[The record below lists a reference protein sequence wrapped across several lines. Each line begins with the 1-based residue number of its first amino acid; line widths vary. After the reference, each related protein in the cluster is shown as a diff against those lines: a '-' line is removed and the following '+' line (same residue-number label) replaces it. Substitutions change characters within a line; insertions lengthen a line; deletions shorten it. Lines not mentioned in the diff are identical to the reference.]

1 MTANRWERVRTIIG
15 KELVQVLR
23 EPRLRFMVIVPPV
36 MQVLVFGLAV
46 NLDVDHARIAWQD
59 GDRTPASRE
68 LRDAF
73 TSSGYFEITAD
84 LRDEDGVG
92 AYLDRG
98 EGIGVVRIL
107 PGFARDLARGRQTAA
122 QILVD
127 GSNSNN
133 ASIVSGYANRIATTF
148 ARRRAAPSLAEPRVW
163 FNPELRSRYYFVPGV
178 LMNIITL
185 ITLMLTAMAIV
196 REKEIGTM
204 EQLMV
209 TPIRP
214 IELILGK
221 TLPFVAIGLF
231 DLVLVTVA
239 ARVAFGIPFR
249 GSPLLL
255 LGASL
260 LFLMT
265 TLGVGLLISTTS
277 RTQQQALMSSFFFF
291 IPAFM
296 LSGFAFPIRNMPAL
310 AQWISLANPQR
321 YYIEVLRGVF
331 LKGSEAAIL
340 WPQLAALAGLGAAIL
355 IASVL
360 RFHKTL
366 D

>member
-1 MTANRWERVRTIIG
+1 MTRERIVTMIH

-23 EPRLRFMVIVPPV
+23 EPRLRFMIILPPV
-36 MQVLVFGLAV
+36 LQLLVFGFAV
-46 NLDVDHARIAWQD
+46 NLDVDHARIGWQD
-59 GDRTPASRE
+59 SDRTPQSRE

-73 TSSGYFEITAD
+73 TSSGYFEVTAD
-84 LRDEDGVG
+84 IVNEDGVRE
-92 AYLDRG
+92 YLDDG

-107 PGFARDLARGRQTAA
+107 PGFARDLARGKTTSI

-133 ASIVSGYANRIATTF
+133 ASLVTGYANRIAAGF
-148 ARRRAAPSLAEPRVW
+148 GQRGGVSLAEPRVW
-163 FNPELRSRYYFVPGV
+163 FNPELKSRYYFVPGV

-214 IELILGK
+214 VELILGK

-231 DLVLVTVA
+231 DLVLVTLA
-239 ARVAFGIPFR
+239 ARVIFGIPFR

-265 TLGVGLLISTTS
+265 TLGMGLFISTVS

-291 IPAFM
+291 MPAFM
-296 LSGFAFPIRNMPAL
+296 LSGFAFPIRNMPEF
-310 AQWISLANPQR
+310 AQWISLGNPQR
-321 YYIEVLRGVF
+321 YFIEVLRGVF
-331 LKGSEAAIL
+331 LKGSTAEVL
-340 WPQLAALAGLGAAIL
+340 WPQLAAMAGLGVAIL
-355 IASVL
+355 AASAL
-360 RFHKTL
+360 RFRKTL